1 MTEKG
6 IKDTVTE
13 IWTPP
18 TFSAG
23 KVPQVVPG
31 KSNNQDIGGDF
42 PLDQIVINR
51 THIHSSDRYGASAWT
66 VTARITTTDADGEPK
81 FYFLKCAEDDQGMA
95 MLEGEFN
102 SMCELYQTAPN
113 FVPRPYTWGK
123 LNVSNP
129 DTYYFLC
136 DFIEMTNQ
144 NPDPAQLCTK
154 LVEMHQASLSPTG
167 MFGFHVNTCQ
177 GNLAQ
182 QTSWNPTWV
191 GYYTQLVR
199 GAMRLNTEINGNW
212 KNLEQCVDRL
222 ISHVVPK
229 VLGPLESDGRCVK
242 PCLIHGDLWDGNI
255 GTGFETG
262 EIYIFDASVHY
273 AHSEMEIAM
282 WRGKFNKVV
291 SSKVYLN
298 NYLSR
303 MGISEPT
310 EQFDDRNRIYSV
322 YHTLHESACH
332 NGSSFREE

>member
-1 MTEKG
+1 MAAAIVDPTLRTSTMTDMG

-13 IWTPP
+13 MWTPP

-31 KSNNQDIGGDF
+31 RSNNQDIEGDF
-42 PLDQIVINR
+42 PLDQIVI
-51 THIHSSDRYGASAWT
+51 DRICLAPSRPIRPIAIALTGCQ
-66 VTARITTTDADGEPK
+66 
-81 FYFLKCAEDDQGMA
+81 CAEDDQGKA
-95 MLEGEFN
+95 MLHGEFN
-102 SMCELYQTAPN
+102 SMCELYKTAPKL
-113 FVPRPYTWGK
+113 VPKPYTWGK

-129 DTYYFLC
+129 DTYFFLC

-144 NPDPAQLCTK
+144 NPDPAQLCAK
-154 LVEMHQASLSPTG
+154 LVSMHQASVSPTG

-182 QTSWNPTWV
+182 QTSWNPSWV
-191 GYYTQLVR
+191 EYYIQLVR

-222 ISHVVPK
+222 ISDVVPQ
-229 VLGPLESDGRCVK
+229 VLGPLESDGRVVK

-255 GTGFETG
+255 GTDFETG

-273 AHSEMEIAM
+273 AHNEMEIAM

-322 YHTLHESACH
+322 YNTLHESACH